1 MNVLVVGST
10 GCIGR
15 AVAQALRARGHR
27 VVAGGRSLAD
37 ASHTMHV
44 DYEQAVKPAAW
55 ARRLADARID
65 VVVNAV
71 GILIESRPQRL
82 GAAHTQS
89 FERVHAQGPIE
100 LFRGA
105 TLAGVRRVV
114 QVSALGVGA
123 DAIDVPYLATK
134 LRADDALAGCAIEHA
149 IVRPSLVHGP
159 GSDSARLFATL
170 ASLPVIGLPGR
181 GRQRVQP
188 IHVYEVAEAIARLI
202 EQPQPVR
209 GVFDLAG
216 PAPIT
221 YRDMLAAYRAAF
233 GLRDAL
239 WLPVPMPLMMLGAW
253 FAEALPQR
261 VFARDTL
268 RLLERGNV
276 AHDNAAP
283 ALLGRTP
290 TGLAEG
296 LRVTP
301 PQPMLDLRVELSPA
315 VDMLLRSSVAFMW
328 LYTALVTALL
338 PDESGVLRLLA
349 RCGFDGTLGVA
360 VMAAS
365 CVLNTVLGV
374 AMLRRPSGGS
384 WIFAMQIGAVLG
396 YTTMAAIN
404 MPELTIDHCG
414 PLVKNVPLLALL
426 TVLWCA
432 RAPRGEAAIASRAR
446 HGRPQADRAARRS
459 PGGTYRGT
467 PEYAQR
473 Q

>member
-10 GCIGR
+10 GCIGH

-27 VVAGGRSLAD
+27 VVAGARSLD
-37 ASHTMHV
+37 GGSHSMHV
-44 DYEQAVKPAAW
+44 DYAQAVDPSAW
-55 ARRLADARID
+55 AARLRDAHVD

-71 GILIESRPQRL
+71 GILIESRTRRFGARSVQR
-82 GAAHTQS
+82 
-89 FERVHAQGPIE
+89 FERVHALGPIE

-105 TLAGVRRVV
+105 ALAGVRRVV
-114 QVSALGVGA
+114 QVSALGVSP

-134 LRADDALAGCAIEHA
+134 LRADDALAATGIEYA

-202 EQPQPVR
+202 EQTEPVR
-209 GVFDLAG
+209 GVFELAG

-221 YRDMLAAYRAAF
+221 YREMLAAYRASL
-233 GLRDAL
+233 GLREAL
-239 WLPVPMPLMMLGAW
+239 WLPVPMPLMKAGAW
-253 FAEALPQR
+253 LAEALPQR

-276 AHDNAAP
+276 APANAAP
-283 ALLGRTP
+283 HLLRRAP

-301 PQPMLDLRVELSPA
+301 ARPMLDLHVDLSPA
-315 VDMLLRSSVAFMW
+315 ADFALRASIAVMW

-338 PDESGVLRLLA
+338 PAESGVLRLLA
-349 RCGFDGTLGVA
+349 RCGFDGTAGVSMM
-360 VMAAS
+360 VAS
-365 CVLNTVLGV
+365 CVLNTALGV
-374 AMLRRPSGGS
+374 AMLRRPGPR
-384 WIFAMQIGAVLG
+384 AYAAQVTAVLG
-396 YTTMAAIN
+396 YTVTAAVN

-414 PLVKNVPLLALL
+414 PLVKNLPLLALL
-426 TVLWCA
+426 MALWCA
-432 RAPRGEAAIASRAR
+432 PAPLADASSRT
-446 HGRPQADRAARRS
+446 HPRAARRRDDGAATPRRDAHRRS
-459 PGGTYRGT
+459 PG
-467 PEYAQR
+467 YAHR